1 MKSTDSRLERGIV
14 DDVAQARRRRADE
27 DRSHDDAQADEL
39 VAVEVHQRG
48 QEGDHGQEPH
58 RRAGRDLQD
67 HARRSPAAAA
77 PPIRGP

>member
-1 MKSTDSRLERGIV
+1 MKSTDSRSERGIV

-48 QEGDHGQEPH
+48 QEGDHREEPDG
-58 RRAGRDLQD
+58 RAGRDLQD
-67 HARRSPAAAA
+67 HCAD
-77 PPIRGP
+77 RGPRGAPIKGP